1 MKPAVGRKRLE
12 KKEDRIMKKPVPSA
26 GEDADTQKKPD
37 VAEAETVDSGLE
49 DAISQALEEAMPPSD
64 EAWPEGLDIGL
75 EGGLADALNAELAGA
90 PDAETSDE
98 DGSRS
103 QSENGQEAS
112 HHPEAD
118 GSDQRISDH
127 GESTAQSEDESPKI
141 DLDDAALEAAL
152 ASSLEAGLELDASG
166 DTFPLPAE
174 NTRPP
179 ESGFFNRRKAA
190 AQKLLKDDS
199 IRSGDAGKHNA
210 WFQAAYEGAG
220 GDEAAVPW
228 ADLRPKPELLR
239 WLTENPGEGR
249 MAVDV
254 GCGLGD
260 NADALSQAGWKV
272 TAFDIS
278 EDAIIWA
285 KKRFPDTAVNF
296 DVANLLAPPPLWG
309 GAFDLVFECYNIQ
322 AFAPGTLRDKAIE
335 AVSRLVRPGGRL
347 FVYSL
352 LGKSNDELEGGPPW
366 PLTLSDLDGFK
377 QHGLEIDIQR
387 PGVHVEASGVAPYV
401 TALFNKPAR

>member
-1 MKPAVGRKRLE
+1 
-12 KKEDRIMKKPVPSA
+12 MKKPVPSS
-26 GEDADTQKKPD
+26 GEDDDKQQTPDAAEADTAD
-37 VAEAETVDSGLE
+37 HGLE

-64 EAWPEGLDIGL
+64 EAWPEGLDIDL
-75 EGGLADALNAELAGA
+75 EGGLANALDTELAVAPAPEPPNADASDTPDKKEDDGQQPEGDGA
-90 PDAETSDE
+90 GGGNGTEQSGKE
-98 DGSRS
+98 SR
-103 QSENGQEAS
+103 
-112 HHPEAD
+112 
-118 GSDQRISDH
+118 
-127 GESTAQSEDESPKI
+127 TV

-152 ASSLEAGLELDASG
+152 ASSLEAGLELDAAGGAAPPPVKS
-166 DTFPLPAE
+166 TPE
-174 NTRPP
+174 P

-228 ADLRPKPELLR
+228 ADLRPKPDLLH

-249 MAVDV
+249 MALDV

-278 EDAIIWA
+278 EDAIAWA
-285 KKRFPDTAVNF
+285 KKRFPDAAVNF
-296 DVANLLAPPPLWG
+296 EVANLLAPPPLWS

-322 AFAPGTLRDKAIE
+322 AFAPGKLRTRAIE

-352 LGKSNDELEGGPPW
+352 LGKGNQELEDGPPW
-366 PLTLSDLDGFK
+366 PLTLSDLDAFK
-377 QHGLEIDIQR
+377 EHGLEIDIQR
-387 PGVHVEASGVAPYV
+387 PGVHIDASGMAPYV